1 MDIAI
6 IILGI
11 IFIIIIIIFI
21 SLISYNMYK
30 LSNINNEQQK
40 IIKIIEDKTDKRFSN
55 SIFMTNMKNIFFKFN
70 HHLIND
76 ILRKICKDSNSDDF
90 FVKCNEDSTE
100 TPLNDREFDD
110 GKLKKYN
117 AEINHIW
124 KIIIT
129 TIEKIETPFYHKY
142 TDNELDNMIKGK
154 LNLNKFIEIEN
165 QVLLGNRQNSL
176 IIESA
181 VKIYYIYIEI
191 IFDMIKSIINDKELR
206 ETVFNKFKLII
217 ETIII
222 KFLADNFEDI
232 KSMINTGTKEGN
244 NDILRALFDNKYAK
258 FNEINLA
265 YEFDDSIDRYYVTP
279 KYRNKESK
287 IDDEIQKNLQRAKK
301 LNDDFIELYPDTQN
315 DGFSESLYSK
325 QNDDVIQHIGHDKDT
340 IIYLGVQPAE
350 YDPEILH
357 VFRLFKD
364 KEETTYMDTMNST
377 KFEMSD
383 DFIDV
388 FVKEEN
394 LHNYHRQFMIAKNRG
409 EVISPSDIIIYPDK
423 QHVNFITHIYLS
435 SNIIIYLGVQPAE
448 YDPSGEIL
456 HVFRLFN
463 GYKGEKRNIVRMNS
477 TNYKMSDDYIDVFV
491 KEEKLSDYHRQFM
504 DAKSRGEVI
513 SPSDIVDK

>member
-1 MDIAI
+1 MDIVI

-11 IFIIIIIIFI
+11 IFLIIIIIFL
-21 SLISYNMYK
+21 SLISYNIYK

-55 SIFMTNMKNIFFKFN
+55 SIFITNMKNIFFKFN

-76 ILRKICKDSNSDDF
+76 ILRKICKDSNSDEF
-90 FVKCNEDSTE
+90 FVKCNEDSTDNTL
-100 TPLNDREFDD
+100 TPLDDREFDD

-206 ETVFNKFKLII
+206 ETLFNKFQLII

-232 KSMINTGTKEGN
+232 KSMINTGTKYFN
-244 NDILRALFDNKYAK
+244 RFDYHVNCKKY
-258 FNEINLA
+258 L
-265 YEFDDSIDRYYVTP
+265 
-279 KYRNKESK
+279 
-287 IDDEIQKNLQRAKK
+287 
-301 LNDDFIELYPDTQN
+301 DFI
-315 DGFSESLYSK
+315 K
-325 QNDDVIQHIGHDKDT
+325 IK
-340 IIYLGVQPAE
+340 
-350 YDPEILH
+350 
-357 VFRLFKD
+357 
-364 KEETTYMDTMNST
+364 
-377 KFEMSD
+377 
-383 DFIDV
+383 
-388 FVKEEN
+388 
-394 LHNYHRQFMIAKNRG
+394 
-409 EVISPSDIIIYPDK
+409 
-423 QHVNFITHIYLS
+423 
-435 SNIIIYLGVQPAE
+435 
-448 YDPSGEIL
+448 
-456 HVFRLFN
+456 
-463 GYKGEKRNIVRMNS
+463 
-477 TNYKMSDDYIDVFV
+477 
-491 KEEKLSDYHRQFM
+491 
-504 DAKSRGEVI
+504 
-513 SPSDIVDK
+513 